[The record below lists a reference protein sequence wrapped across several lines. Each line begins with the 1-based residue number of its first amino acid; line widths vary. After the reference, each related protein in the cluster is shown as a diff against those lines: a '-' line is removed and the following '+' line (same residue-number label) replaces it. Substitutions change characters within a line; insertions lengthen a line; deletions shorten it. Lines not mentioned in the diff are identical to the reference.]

1 MTALRNPYSLELK
14 QLKGKATCIRS
25 FVFLHFLYLTEE
37 MGWVYFKTYLTVSE
51 RQLENSYYYSVLMLK
66 FH

>member
-1 MTALRNPYSLELK
+1 MTAPRNPYSLELK

-37 MGWVYFKTYLTVSE
+37 MEWLYFKAYPTASE
-51 RQLENSYYYSVLMLK
+51 RQLENSYYYSALMLK